1 MERSGSNSPEN
12 PNEKK
17 ILQYHGEAP
26 ITVVPGSGSDSLSH
40 LSLQKESANADL
52 WVPVQKMKQDWHG

>member
-1 MERSGSNSPEN
+1 MERSGTNSPEN

-17 ILQYHGEAP
+17 ILQHYGEAP
-26 ITVVPGSGSDSLSH
+26 ITVVFGSSSDSLSN
-40 LSLQKESANADL
+40 LSLQKESANGDF